1 MTKRKLQKFAELG
14 TFENVFQPK
23 NVDFIYNGFF
33 LKGKWASEYFIN
45 SNPVI
50 LELGCG
56 KGEYTTGLAEK
67 YPGKNFIGIDIKGER
82 LWKGSKTALDKKINN
97 VAFIRTQIEH
107 INYFFNKDEVS
118 EIWITFPDPQPNK
131 PKTKKRLISPKFL
144 DRYMKIL
151 VPGGII
157 HLKTDNVPLF
167 DYSLDVI
174 KNAGHNLLYK
184 THDLYGNELI
194 DDVLSIKTFYEK
206 MFLEEGLPICYLK
219 FQFNFQ

>member
-1 MTKRKLQKFAELG
+1 MSKHKLQKFAELG
-14 TFENVFQPK
+14 TFKNVFQPQ
-23 NVDFIYNGFF
+23 NDDLVHNDFF
-33 LKGKWASEYFIN
+33 LKGKWSAEYFKN
-45 SNPVI
+45 SNPII

-56 KGEYTTGLAEK
+56 KGEYTTNLAEK
-67 YPGKNFIGIDIKGER
+67 YPEKNFIGIDIKGER
-82 LWKGSKTALDKKINN
+82 LWKGSKTALEKKIQN

-107 INYFFNKDEVS
+107 INSIFNQDEVS

-131 PKTKKRLISPKFL
+131 PKTKKRLTSSQFL
-144 DRYMKIL
+144 ERYKNIL

-167 DYSLDVI
+167 DFSLDVI
-174 KNAGHNLLYK
+174 KNEGHNLLFETY
-184 THDLYGNELI
+184 DLYKNAEQNNE
-194 DDVLSIKTFYEK
+194 LSIKTFYEK